1 MRRHIAHASKVLS
14 MPVTMVK
21 MPIMRFTFVSIDSDK
36 AVAEGSARLSLNSSV
51 GYDWYNAHPFQELI
65 GAFEKAEEMS

>member
-21 MPIMRFTFVSIDSDK
+21 MPIMRFTFVSIDSDE
-36 AVAEGSARLSLNSSV
+36 AVAEGSARLWLIFV

-65 GAFEKAEEMS
+65 GTFKKAEEMN

>member
-1 MRRHIAHASKVLS
+1 
-14 MPVTMVK
+14 MVK